1 MTSKTNSPHFGKN
14 AYTKIWYLEWFD
26 YNCFQTLSKKFFRRK
41 YAYFT
46 AIENIDVFN
55 VHSDR
60 KMLIGLAKVS
70 EIV

>member
-1 MTSKTNSPHFGKN
+1 M
-14 AYTKIWYLEWFD
+14 ATKVLKLCLRTFLFEENMLI
-26 YNCFQTLSKKFFRRK
+26 
-41 YAYFT
+41 AYFT

-55 VHSDR
+55 VHSNR